1 MVILGSGLGEF
12 ASELDDKIEIPYK
25 EIPHFPCST
34 APGHVGSL
42 VFGKFQEKELVCF
55 KGRVHTYEGFPTYR
69 VAFGVRVLGKMGI
82 KKLIVTNAAGGVNPN
97 FSAGDLML
105 LTNHLSFF
113 VDDPSTGLQ
122 HPELGEYFFDMT
134 APYDLDWC
142 ARVAE
147 RVGKTGLKTQS
158 GVYAMTRGPRYET
171 AAEIK
176 ALQSLGADA
185 VGMSTVPEV
194 IAARQMKIS
203 CLGVSLISNMA
214 AGISKTLLTSE
225 EVLEAGQAAR
235 PKFKELLRAAIEVG

>member
-1 MVILGSGLGEF
+1 MQECFLCPILF
-12 ASELDDKIEIPYK
+12 VLDDW
-25 EIPHFPCST
+25 
-34 APGHVGSL
+34 
-42 VFGKFQEKELVCF
+42 
-55 KGRVHTYEGFPTYR
+55 
-69 VAFGVRVLGKMGI
+69 GI
-82 KKLIVTNAAGGVNPN
+82 KRLSVT
-97 FSAGDLML
+97 SL
-105 LTNHLSFF
+105 
-113 VDDPSTGLQ
+113 
-122 HPELGEYFFDMT
+122 
-134 APYDLDWC
+134 
-142 ARVAE
+142 
-147 RVGKTGLKTQS
+147 TQS